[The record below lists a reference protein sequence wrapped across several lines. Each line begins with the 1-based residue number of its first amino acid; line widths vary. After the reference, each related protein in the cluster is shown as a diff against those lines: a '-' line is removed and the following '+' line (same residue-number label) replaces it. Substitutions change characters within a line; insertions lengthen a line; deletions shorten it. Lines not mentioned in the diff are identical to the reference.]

1 VGGSSFDGL
10 IAALHIGGS
19 GSDNPYRNINEILK
33 RLGIKSSAV
42 EPHKHHFHI
51 YLRPPTVVEIATTR
65 HLLAGAPSTS
75 PTELTTTTMQTDAQ
89 GLLDYTRTLT
99 EAGEEI
105 MFTMDVPYVPAQ
117 DTAIVLAQAAT
128 PAATATPADYL
139 LKTCMEGGGRWNE
152 LDWSYSSACRRIGK
166 SK

>member
-1 VGGSSFDGL
+1 
-10 IAALHIGGS
+10 
-19 GSDNPYRNINEILK
+19 
-33 RLGIKSSAV
+33 
-42 EPHKHHFHI
+42 
-51 YLRPPTVVEIATTR
+51 
-65 HLLAGAPSTS
+65 
-75 PTELTTTTMQTDAQ
+75 MQTDAQ